1 MILKNIFGKTIEAA
15 KKSAQQMYGDD
26 FLVIE
31 SFEGDGADGKARITI
46 FSDGKK
52 EGQTNDKQNGHTT
65 PSVPAKPKQEP
76 EQGVMFERSGETS
89 VPPKNGHT
97 NGQPR
102 KDTLGSLRK
111 FAEQQMGA
119 ELNGHQN
126 GTATLE
132 EANEPRQEKNS
143 ELLYSRS
150 FIRPVKPAPEK
161 KKENKIEEPVSQPED
176 SKDEPKK
183 ANAPKAKNNGFIT
196 HFKPSKPQANKA
208 PEVQEVVSAR
218 HNEREIKALHKR
230 FDKLEAL
237 LDSALISANLD
248 YASHPAFQQLVHTGI
263 NTSVIA
269 GWFSDIIKEGIDPYD
284 QGELFMSKLA
294 AIIRNAL
301 GKPSEE
307 KAQKFMLFAGP
318 SGAGKTQL
326 IMKLTQHPDFMID
339 KKLAVVSVYPQSK
352 NSEPY
357 YTILEP
363 FCAEREIPYFKV
375 QSGLDVS
382 KIVEELGEFDHV
394 FIDTPSLSTEQDN
407 SFREFWKIKQLLS
420 PLAPLEVHYVV
431 NAALNRFYFQNSSA
445 THHPLQPDYVAITHL
460 DEVTQWGPVI
470 PFLQKMGCSARY
482 ISSGNKLNNLNEF
495 NPQWFAQKV
504 LQEN

>member
-15 KKSAQQMYGDD
+15 KKSARQMYGDD

-31 SFEGDGADGKARITI
+31 SSEGDGADGKARITI

-52 EGQTNDKQNGHTT
+52 EGQKNRLQNGHTP
-65 PSVPAKPKQEP
+65 PSAPAAIP
-76 EQGVMFERSGETS
+76 EEGVLFERSGEAPVS
-89 VPPKNGHT
+89 PKSGHT

-111 FAEQQMGA
+111 FAEQQMGGQ
-119 ELNGHQN
+119 LNGYQN
-126 GTATLE
+126 GTTTLE
-132 EANEPRQEKNS
+132 EANEPETEKNS
-143 ELLYSRS
+143 DMLYNRS

-161 KKENKIEEPVSQPED
+161 KKKYKNEDPVSPPE
-176 SKDEPKK
+176 SPKEDQK
-183 ANAPKAKNNGFIT
+183 ETVSGKAKNNSFIT
-196 HFKPSKPQANKA
+196 HFKPSKPQTNKA
-208 PEVQEVVSAR
+208 PEVQEMVSTR
-218 HNEREIKALHKR
+218 HNEREIRALHKR
-230 FDKLEAL
+230 FDTLEAL

-269 GWFSDIIKEGIDPYD
+269 GWFSDIIKKGIDPYD
-284 QGELFMSKLA
+284 QGELFMSHLA
-294 AIIRNAL
+294 EIIRKAL

-307 KAQKFMLFAGP
+307 ETQKFMLFAGP

-326 IMKLTQHPDFMID
+326 IMKLTQHPDFMTD
-339 KKLAVVSVYPQSK
+339 KKLAVVSVYPQA
-352 NSEPY
+352 EDAAPY

-363 FCAEREIPYFKV
+363 FCAQYEIPYFKV

-382 KIVEELGEFDHV
+382 KIVEDLAGFDHV
-394 FIDTPSLSTEQDN
+394 LIDTPALSTEQDN
-407 SFREFWKIKQLLS
+407 SFREFWKIRQLLS

-431 NAALNRFYFQNSSA
+431 NAVLNRFYFQNTSA

-460 DEVTQWGPVI
+460 DEVAQWGPVI

-482 ISSGNKLNNLNEF
+482 ISTGSKLNNLNEF

>member
-31 SFEGDGADGKARITI
+31 SSEAEGADGKARITI

-52 EGQTNDKQNGHTT
+52 EGQTNGHQNKK
-65 PSVPAKPKQEP
+65 PAQAQPKSAPQE
-76 EQGVMFERSGETS
+76 GVKFERSDNAPAPQNSESESFRT
-89 VPPKNGHT
+89 K
-97 NGQPR
+97 

-126 GTATLE
+126 GTTTLE
-132 EANEPRQEKNS
+132 EPNDDGPEKTS
-143 ELLYSRS
+143 DMLYSRS
-150 FIRPVKPAPEK
+150 FIRPVKPAREK
-161 KKENKIEEPVSQPED
+161 KKENNFKKPDSASEKPET
-176 SKDEPKK
+176 EKK
-183 ANAPKAKNNGFIT
+183 EAPAEKGKSNGFIT
-196 HFKPSKPQANKA
+196 HFKPSKPQTTVA
-208 PEVQEVVSAR
+208 PEVQEVVSTR

-269 GWFSDIIKEGIDPYD
+269 GWFSEIIKEGIDPYD

-294 AIIRNAL
+294 RIIRTAL
-301 GKPSEE
+301 GKPADEE
-307 KAQKFMLFAGP
+307 PQKFMLFAGP

-339 KKLAVVSVYPQSK
+339 KKLAVISVYPQT
-352 NSEPY
+352 EQEAPY

-363 FCAEREIPYFKV
+363 FCAQYEIPYFKV
-375 QSGLDVS
+375 QSGLDVT
-382 KIVEELGEFDHV
+382 KLVEELTEFDHV

-407 SFREFWKIKQLLS
+407 SFREFWKIRQLLS

-431 NAALNRFYFQNSSA
+431 NAALSRFYFQNSSA
-445 THHPLQPDYVAITHL
+445 KHHPLQPDYVAITHL
-460 DEVTQWGPVI
+460 DEISQWGPVI

-482 ISSGNKLNNLNEF
+482 ISTGNKLNNLNEF

>member
-31 SFEGDGADGKARITI
+31 SSEAEGADGKARITI

-52 EGQTNDKQNGHTT
+52 EGHTNGNKNGTTIQKQ
-65 PSVPAKPKQEP
+65 P
-76 EQGVMFERSGETS
+76 ENAPEEGVKFERSGDAPTPRKKGTES
-89 VPPKNGHT
+89 IPPK
-97 NGQPR
+97 

-119 ELNGHQN
+119 ELNGYGN
-126 GTATLE
+126 GTAVLE
-132 EANEPRQEKNS
+132 EPNDDESEKNS
-143 ELLYSRS
+143 DMLYSRS

-161 KKENKIEEPVSQPED
+161 KKENNIEKAD
-176 SKDEPKK
+176 SGFQKTESEKK
-183 ANAPKAKNNGFIT
+183 EAAPDQAKSNGFIT
-196 HFKPSKPQANKA
+196 RFKPTKQRTTAA
-208 PEVQEVVSAR
+208 PEVQEVVSTR

-269 GWFSDIIKEGIDPYD
+269 GWFSEIIKEGIDPYD
-284 QGELFMSKLA
+284 QSDLFMSKLA
-294 AIIRNAL
+294 GIIRKAL
-301 GKPSEE
+301 GKSSEE
-307 KAQKFMLFAGP
+307 EPQKFMLFAGP

-326 IMKLTQHPDFMID
+326 IMKLTQLPDFMID
-339 KKLAVVSVYPQSK
+339 KKLAVISVYPQT
-352 NSEPY
+352 EHEAPY

-363 FCAEREIPYFKV
+363 FCAQYEIPYFKV
-375 QSGLDVS
+375 QSSLDVT
-382 KIVEELGEFDHV
+382 KLVEELTEFDHV

-407 SFREFWKIKQLLS
+407 SFREFWKIRQLLS

-445 THHPLQPDYVAITHL
+445 KHHPLQPDYVAITHL
-460 DEVTQWGPVI
+460 DEISQWGPVI

-482 ISSGNKLNNLNEF
+482 ISTGNKLNNLNEF